1 MFRTL
6 HLWVKAML
14 AMGLLVFMVG
24 VLLTASN
31 LRIMEDLIRKAEMKE
46 LEAHLKA
53 ISNRIAT
60 ENRIAET
67 MSVLVANMPL
77 AQEKFDAGDRAALSD
92 QFLPGFKVLAKNY
105 DVEQFQFHTPPA
117 ISFLRLHKP
126 EKYGDDL
133 SSFRNTVVITN
144 ETKKPTRG
152 LEGGVAG
159 LGTR

>member
-6 HLWVKAML
+6 RLWVKAML
-14 AMGLLVFMVG
+14 AMGLLVSMVG

-67 MSVLVANMPL
+67 MS
-77 AQEKFDAGDRAALSD
+77 GSR
-92 QFLPGFKVLAKNY
+92 
-105 DVEQFQFHTPPA
+105 
-117 ISFLRLHKP
+117 
-126 EKYGDDL
+126 
-133 SSFRNTVVITN
+133 
-144 ETKKPTRG
+144 RG
-152 LEGGVAG
+152 WTHGIYL
-159 LGTR
+159 